1 MPANALSSPSG
12 VANLRQ
18 IWANCDFFIRKGLK
32 YDTVAYIK
40 HSSIH
45 GMAPTATANRVSN
58 LFSTVLGDNRMNKKI
73 VALAVAAAFTIPAAA
88 SAQVTLFGTLEQEV
102 VHNSGNFFEDRN
114 DGKSGFFVTD
124 GQIGTSWN
132 NGAGPTTIGI
142 RATHD
147 LGNGM
152 TALGVATFNPLAGYG
167 DRDLY
172 VGLNMGA
179 PGTILVGRLTTP
191 FATSGKDPFHGTF
204 MQARGNGG
212 MLGTAGNLGNGGH
225 LRNVVAYTNSFG
237 PLSFVGGIV
246 LDEGPVGDPN
256 AGLGSEAGSNNH
268 AFALRLNY
276 DIGDGDVWFAYTQ
289 ADDYQ
294 NAAFQATNDPEADI
308 NLRGMKLGAEY
319 KFGDF
324 RVMGQWERVENLQAL
339 DIGIANLLDGD
350 TGLINMDI
358 EDGKAD
364 FYLLSGSYTLGA
376 NVITLN
382 LGQHSDNG
390 DADSTRYVALG
401 VMHNL
406 SPRVRVH
413 AGYRMTDNRADRGR
427 DEETGD
433 RDASGG
439 GSVHAIGAGMRVTF

>member
-1 MPANALSSPSG
+1 
-12 VANLRQ
+12 
-18 IWANCDFFIRKGLK
+18 
-32 YDTVAYIK
+32 
-40 HSSIH
+40 
-45 GMAPTATANRVSN
+45 
-58 LFSTVLGDNRMNKKI
+58 MNKKI

-102 VHNSGNFFEDRN
+102 VHNSGNFFKDRN
-114 DGKSGFFVTD
+114 DDKSGFFVTD

-132 NGAGPTTIGI
+132 NGAGPSTIGI

-152 TALGVATFNPLAGYG
+152 TALGVATFNPLGADLGS
-167 DRDLY
+167 RDLY

-237 PLSFVGGIV
+237 PLSFVGGVV

-256 AGLGSEAGSNNH
+256 AGLPASAGSNNH
-268 AFALRLNY
+268 AFALRVNY
-276 DIGDGDVWFAYTQ
+276 DIGDGDLWFAWTR

-294 NAAFQATNDPEADI
+294 AAGETLTGEDDVDV
-308 NLRGMKLGAEY
+308 NLRGIKLGGEY
-319 KFGDF
+319 TFGDF
-324 RVMGQWERVENLQAL
+324 RVMGQWERVENLTAL
-339 DIGIANLLDGD
+339 DLGFDGIGTPAVEPRSGLVNYGD
-350 TGLINMDI
+350 
-358 EDGKAD
+358 DGKAD

-376 NVITLN
+376 NVISLN
-382 LGQHSDNG
+382 LGQHNPKG
-390 DADSTRYVALG
+390 DADSTRYAALG
-401 VMHNL
+401 VMHNFT
-406 SPRVRVH
+406 PRVRAH
-413 AGYRMTDNRADRGR
+413 AGYRMSDNRADRA
-427 DEETGD
+427 D
-433 RDASGG
+433 GG
-439 GSVHAIGAGMRVTF
+439 GKVHAIGAGMRVSF